1 MVFPDFYMDE
11 IVSAQ
16 CCFVC
21 RADFLIN
28 CSLWLIQLVFVPL
41 SENDHFQIMEQKLI
55 ELTKENSLL
64 RSRLD
69 KQNNIEQKQ
78 FHPCKNQEI
87 PLHAPH
93 DSVIIARPNFE
104 NTANLGHNSF
114 HTFPTTVGPPP
125 NLTTLFPSTI
135 FPTSSNFLNPT
146 PTNNPTTTQMFQICH
161 LQATLA
167 QQVIF

>member
-1 MVFPDFYMDE
+1 
-11 IVSAQ
+11 
-16 CCFVC
+16 
-21 RADFLIN
+21 
-28 CSLWLIQLVFVPL
+28 
-41 SENDHFQIMEQKLI
+41 MEQKLI